1 MKPRMILAL
10 VAMAW
15 GWSSY
20 ADAAPRDRATIDDA
34 IDVLDDMIAAREFKL
49 PPALLRDANAVIIAP
64 DVVKGG
70 FLAAAR
76 HGHGVLL
83 IRNRDGWSNPI
94 FITITGGSFGFQVGL
109 SATDIF
115 LVIRNQ
121 KSLDRILRGNGKL
134 TLGADAAVAAGPV
147 GKELSAAT
155 DAQMRAEI
163 LSYSH
168 SRGIFAGVALDGD
181 TMRIDWPANDR
192 FYGKRGLTVTDIV
205 GNKVNAPEKVAT
217 LFDRLGRLAASGRDD
232 IGPKLPAKLDAP
244 RIP

>member
-1 MKPRMILAL
+1 MILAVL
-10 VAMAW
+10 AIGW
-15 GWSSY
+15 GWAATAS
-20 ADAAPRDRATIDDA
+20 AAPRDRATVDDA

-49 PPALLRDANAVIIAP
+49 PPALLRDAHAVIIAP

-83 IRNRDGWSNPI
+83 IRNKDGWTNPI

-109 SATDIF
+109 QATDVF
-115 LVIRNQ
+115 LVIRNP

-134 TLGADAAVAAGPV
+134 TLGADAAVAAGPI
-147 GKELSAAT
+147 GKQLSAAT

-181 TMRIDWPANDR
+181 TLRIDWPANDR
-192 FYGKRGLTVTDIV
+192 FYAKRGLTVADIV
-205 GNKVNAPEKVAT
+205 GSKVTAPEKVAT
-217 LFDRLGRLAASGRDD
+217 LFDRLGRLASAGTEST
-232 IGPKLPAKLDAP
+232 GPKLPATLEPP